1 VAGREFEEYLIDTSR
16 LFLHHRLLSQ
26 TAFQAEKSFTALPNG
41 AKEMLSGGDSLAPWG
56 WLLARLPQPGACAP
70 GY

>member
-26 TAFQAEKSFTALPNG
+26 SAFQAEEILIEKIH
-41 AKEMLSGGDSLAPWG
+41 ELA
-56 WLLARLPQPGACAP
+56 A
-70 GY
+70 